1 MTPYQK
7 CRERGTKMLLR
18 WGYEMSAGEG
28 QPNILA
34 MVDHIHATD
43 GSAMPGR
50 IGAMFSPQAERADQM
65 LRDFRLLDAEVTEYL
80 IGYALGYSLS
90 DLAREHGGSRSRAEK
105 KLEGALSAWAMA
117 VHFTS

>member
-1 MTPYQK
+1 
-7 CRERGTKMLLR
+7 MLLR

-65 LRDFRLLDAEVTEYL
+65 LRDFRRLDIELTDYL
-80 IGYALGYSLS
+80 VRYAIGRSLS
-90 DLAREHGGSRSRAEK
+90 EMAREFGGSRSRAEK

-117 VHFTS
+117 VHFTA